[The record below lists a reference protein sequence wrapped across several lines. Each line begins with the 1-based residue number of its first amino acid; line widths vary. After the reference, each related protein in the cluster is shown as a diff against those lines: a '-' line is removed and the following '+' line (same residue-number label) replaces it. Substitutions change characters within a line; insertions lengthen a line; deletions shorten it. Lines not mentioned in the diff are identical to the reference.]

1 MERNAKEFDMVLIE
15 ILLPLNDNSA
25 MPFPTS
31 LFRGLQEQLAEKFG
45 GVTTYMRSPAHG
57 LWDDGSGIPH
67 HDEMVLFEVMAEAL
81 DAPFWQTLKG
91 KLADDFDQNDVVVR
105 ATEITRL

>member
-1 MERNAKEFDMVLIE
+1 
-15 ILLPLNDNSA
+15 
-25 MPFPTS
+25 
-31 LFRGLQEQLAEKFG
+31 
-45 GVTTYMRSPAHG
+45 
-57 LWDDGSGIPH
+57 
-67 HDEMVLFEVMAEAL
+67 MVLFEVMAEAL